1 MDILILALLSG
12 IAQLAAHYIPWK
24 LILRRKLR
32 RTEAYTIGVALM
44 MVPFSV
50 WAGPDGFCG
59 GCCWPLWVVIVTNGA
74 LVIGAYVLDHYLL
87 TASLA
92 QAADAE
98 NKLMRESDFNDQ
110 NDR

>member
-24 LILRRKLR
+24 LILHRKLR

-50 WAGPDGFCG
+50 WLGVLGLWRVLLA
-59 GCCWPLWVVIVTNGA
+59 LWVVILTSGSF
-74 LVIGAYVLDHYLL
+74 VIGAYVLDHYLL

-92 QAADAE
+92 QAANAE
-98 NKLMRESDFNDQ
+98 NQMLREADFNDQ